1 MLQAGSSEW
10 RVALVMLLAIV
21 LAGVIVVAV
30 AGGWSLSQAEEEVL
44 WGYVEANNP
53 KETLA

>member
-10 RVALVMLLAIV
+10 RVALVVLLSIF
-21 LAGVIVVAV
+21 LAGAIVVAV
-30 AGGWSLSQAEEEVL
+30 AGGWPLSQAEEEVV